1 MTNTENNTTD
11 EKTAVK
17 TEEQTVAPI
26 EPTFEEKYLEVNDKY
41 LRLYAD
47 FENFKKRTYSENVNN
62 AKTATRS
69 VMIDMISTLDD
80 MERALSN
87 MSDSADK
94 TGVSLI
100 YTKLKDTLKNK
111 GLESYDSLNTDF
123 NADLHESI
131 TQVPTTVE
139 NDGKII
145 AEIEKG
151 YKLNGIIIR
160 YAKVVVGVT
169 NTDL

>member
-1 MTNTENNTTD
+1 MTNTENNTSEENATTTID
-11 EKTAVK
+11 EQIVT
-17 TEEQTVAPI
+17 PI

-47 FENFKKRTYSENVNN
+47 FENFKKRTYSENVNI
-62 AKTATRS
+62 AKTANRS
-69 VMIDMISTLDD
+69 VMIDMITTLDD
-80 MERALSN
+80 MERALNN

-94 TGVSLI
+94 TGVNLI

-111 GLESYDSLNTDF
+111 GLESYDSMNTPF

-131 TQVPTTVE
+131 TQVITTEE
-139 NDGKII
+139 NDGKVID
-145 AEIEKG
+145 EIEKG

-160 YAKVVVGVT
+160 YAKVVVGTKEVI
-169 NTDL
+169 